1 MRPVAELLRSVAAFA
16 GPRYRVAQHVE
27 VSSLPPSPSINAIGR
42 SPVHPSRPLTPRLR
56 HAPRSKLLTWV
67 GTTSV
72 LTRRMSPAVK
82 GQGALVEGWFG
93 ASALLRRL
101 LSRGQLVDRRTVRG
115 YPEVG

>member
-27 VSSLPPSPSINAIGR
+27 VSSLPPSPSINAIGG

-67 GTTSV
+67 GGR
-72 LTRRMSPAVK
+72 LDH
-82 GQGALVEGWFG
+82 GQIGRLGFD
-93 ASALLRRL
+93 LKRRRL
-101 LSRGQLVDRRTVRG
+101 DGL
-115 YPEVG
+115 